1 MDLTSKAAQSATAC
15 HPLEFG
21 PVVGQFGGQGIH
33 AWVRMAEGLYA
44 FVGLAPG
51 PEAGL
56 VDLSLLRKDEIA
68 VWPGLLYRLA

>member
-1 MDLTSKAAQSATAC
+1 MVLTSKATQSATAC
-15 HPLEFG
+15 DLLEFG
-21 PVVGQFGGQGIH
+21 PVVGQFAGQNIH

-56 VDLSLLRKDEIA
+56 VDLSLLGKEEIA